1 MTMAEIEMDVDIASL
16 YRTAAQSDD
25 DFIDYDTDAENA
37 LDHEDQPEF
46 IPDVSLYEKEN
57 TNSRQPGHDDVAY
70 LEKEEEDPSQT
81 LDTQN
86 ESVAVESLSPGHE
99 PSHEIDYDVEDESI
113 MQTVG
118 GPSETLSLAAGEQD
132 LGDISRVEDTLA
144 IEEAE
149 DQTEDQVED
158 QAGDRTEEQT
168 EEQTEKQDEDQ
179 DETQIEDNQVQAE
192 HYEVKIG
199 NHEGKVEDYEVQIE
213 THEVHVE
220 EHEVQV
226 DDQVENQEISWETE
240 HDELERKLESS
251 IKESHSTTAAN
262 NHKDQKYDE
271 QQDKAH
277 ADFAEESGY
286 TKNQALDEGVD
297 GNVDEGL
304 DETEAVEAGEN
315 HGEGS
320 DTDSNQYPAITVQ
333 YNGDEFPCFSA
344 NSDGFFSHL
353 SLLDE
358 SMQTVLESFRKEL
371 ENELLDGDEL
381 VFQVDELGLEFS
393 ESSSQDLLASI
404 TLRQATEIFDV
415 LVKNQDPDGTR
426 PLYTYLF
433 TRPSTSKRFDF
444 LMESA
449 AEGKGLDQV
458 IHLFEPP
465 MAHAHVVDIGD
476 DSVTEDIEMQI
487 GEFDSAEDDELMET
501 IHDIDMLYSE
511 AQMNGLNAGD
521 DEMSHQGELIS
532 GSSPTGAGEG
542 HQSAED
548 EIVVSGA
555 LAAEDD
561 VGDGEEVV
569 QVEEEASFVARS
581 TPAAHDASDATVG
594 SEHSEVAAPAAGAAV
609 ELERGEA
616 DEMLGIDF
624 DDEPVD
630 LTAMNGAGAGRDEVE
645 HQVTQDTQDTQHTQH
660 TNDDENTDAQV
671 NGASTTITSFKD
683 DVNIQYAP
691 TELGTIS
698 GGADELMAND
708 EYDEDAEGEIDW
720 RDDEPETLLD
730 DVDEYASS
738 NTAKR
743 ARCEVEN
750 DAGDD
755 QSQFLS
761 PISRFIM
768 RLTVILDAKRR
779 RS

>member
-25 DFIDYDTDAENA
+25 DFIDYDTDAENT

-57 TNSRQPGHDDVAY
+57 TNSGQLGHDDVAY

-81 LDTQN
+81 VDTQN
-86 ESVAVESLSPGHE
+86 ESVAVESFSPGHE
-99 PSHEIDYDVEDESI
+99 SSHEIDYDVEDESI

-118 GPSETLSLAAGEQD
+118 SPSKTLSLAAGEQD

-144 IEEAE
+144 SEEAEGQNE

-158 QAGDRTEEQT
+158 QAGDQTEEQT
-168 EEQTEKQDEDQ
+168 EEQGENQG
-179 DETQIEDNQVQAE
+179 ETQIEDHQVQVE
-192 HYEVKIG
+192 HYEVKVG
-199 NHEGKVEDYEVQIE
+199 NHEVQVEDYEVQIE
-213 THEVHVE
+213 T
-220 EHEVQV
+220 HEVQV

-371 ENELLDGDEL
+371 ENELLGGDEL

-393 ESSSQDLLASI
+393 ESSSPDLLASI

-458 IHLFEPP
+458 VHLFEPP
-465 MAHAHVVDIGD
+465 MAHAHVADIGD

-521 DEMSHQGELIS
+521 DELSHQGELIS

-542 HQSAED
+542 HQSGED

-569 QVEEEASFVARS
+569 QVEEETTFVARS
-581 TPAAHDASDATVG
+581 TPAAQDASDATVG
-594 SEHSEVAAPAAGAAV
+594 SEHSEDAAAAAGAAV

-630 LTAMNGAGAGRDEVE
+630 LTVMNGAGAGRDEDE
-645 HQVTQDTQDTQHTQH
+645 HKVIQDTQDTQHT
-660 TNDDENTDAQV
+660 NDDENMDAQV
-671 NGASTTITSFKD
+671 NGASTTIPSFKD
-683 DVNIQYAP
+683 DVNTQYAP
-691 TELGTIS
+691 TELGTVS
-698 GGADELMAND
+698 GADELMAND
-708 EYDEDAEGEIDW
+708 EDDEDAEGEIDW

-755 QSQFLS
+755 QN
-761 PISRFIM
+761 
-768 RLTVILDAKRR
+768 AKRR

>member
-1 MTMAEIEMDVDIASL
+1 MTMAEIEMDVDIAPL

-37 LDHEDQPEF
+37 LDHEDRPEF
-46 IPDVSLYEKEN
+46 IPDVSLYEKEP
-57 TNSRQPGHDDVAY
+57 TDGGQLGHDDVAY

-81 LDTQN
+81 VDTQN
-86 ESVAVESLSPGHE
+86 ESVAVESFSPGHE
-99 PSHEIDYDVEDESI
+99 SSHEIDYDVEDEST
-113 MQTVG
+113 MQTVND
-118 GPSETLSLAAGEQD
+118 PSETLTLAAGEQG
-132 LGDISRVEDTLA
+132 LGDTSRAEDTLA
-144 IEEAE
+144 MEEAEGQNE

-158 QAGDRTEEQT
+158 QAGGQT
-168 EEQTEKQDEDQ
+168 EDQGDDQGEKQVEDH
-179 DETQIEDNQVQAE
+179 EVQVE
-192 HYEVKIG
+192 HREVQVG
-199 NHEGKVEDYEVQIE
+199 NHEVQVEDYEVQIE
-213 THEVHVE
+213 NHEVHVQ

-226 DDQVENQEISWETE
+226 EDEVENQEISWETE
-240 HDELERKLESS
+240 HDEPEPKLESS
-251 IKESHSTTAAN
+251 IKESHSTTAA
-262 NHKDQKYDE
+262 HSYQDQKYDD
-271 QQDKAH
+271 QHDKAH
-277 ADFAEESGY
+277 ADLGEESGY
-286 TKNQALDEGVD
+286 AKTQALDEGVD
-297 GNVDEGL
+297 EDVGEGL
-304 DETEAVEAGEN
+304 DKSEAVEAGEN
-315 HGEGS
+315 RGEGS
-320 DTDSNQYPAITVQ
+320 DTDSQYPAITVQ
-333 YNGDEFPCFSA
+333 YKGDEFPCFSA

-358 SMQTVLESFRKEL
+358 SIQTVLESFREEL
-371 ENELLDGDEL
+371 ANELLAEDEL

-393 ESSSQDLLASI
+393 ESLSPDLLTNI
-404 TLRQATEIFDV
+404 TLRQVTEIFDV
-415 LVKNQDPDGTR
+415 LVKNQDPDDTR

-449 AEGKGLDQV
+449 AEGKGLDEV
-458 IHLFEPP
+458 IHLFQPP
-465 MAHAHVVDIGD
+465 MAHAHVADTGD
-476 DSVTEDIEMQI
+476 DSVTEDIEMQFE
-487 GEFDSAEDDELMET
+487 EFDSAEDDEPMET
-501 IHDIDMLYSE
+501 IHDIDLLYSE
-511 AQMNGLNAGD
+511 AQLNGLNTGD
-521 DEMSHQGELIS
+521 DEVSHQGELIS

-569 QVEEEASFVARS
+569 QVEEEATFVARS

-594 SEHSEVAAPAAGAAV
+594 SEQSEEAAAAAAV

-624 DDEPVD
+624 DDEPLGV
-630 LTAMNGAGAGRDEVE
+630 TAMNGAGAGRDEVE
-645 HQVTQDTQDTQHTQH
+645 HPVTQYTQDTQHTQH
-660 TNDDENTDAQV
+660 TNDDENMDTQV
-671 NGASTTITSFKD
+671 NGASTSITSFKD
-683 DVNIQYAP
+683 DADIQYAP
-691 TELGTIS
+691 TELDTVS
-698 GGADELMAND
+698 GDADELMAND
-708 EYDEDAEGEIDW
+708 EADEDAEGEIDW

-743 ARCEVEN
+743 ARSEVEN

-768 RLTVILDAKRR
+768 RLTAILDAKRR

>member
-1 MTMAEIEMDVDIASL
+1 MTMAEIEMDVDIAPL

-37 LDHEDQPEF
+37 LDHENQPEF

-57 TNSRQPGHDDVAY
+57 TNSGQLGHDDVAY
-70 LEKEEEDPSQT
+70 LEKEEQDTSQT
-81 LDTQN
+81 VDIQN
-86 ESVAVESLSPGHE
+86 ESVAVESFSPGHE
-99 PSHEIDYDVEDESI
+99 SSHEIDYDFEDESI
-113 MQTVG
+113 MQTVKV
-118 GPSETLSLAAGEQD
+118 PSETLALAAGEQD
-132 LGDISRVEDTLA
+132 LGDTSRAEDTLA
-144 IEEAE
+144 MGEAEGQNE

-158 QAGDRTEEQT
+158 QAGGQT
-168 EEQTEKQDEDQ
+168 EDQ
-179 DETQIEDNQVQAE
+179 DEKQVVDHEVQVE
-192 HYEVKIG
+192 HHEVQVG
-199 NHEGKVEDYEVQIE
+199 NHEVQIEDYEVQIE

-226 DDQVENQEISWETE
+226 EDQVENQEISWENE
-240 HDELERKLESS
+240 HDEPERKLESS
-251 IKESHSTTAAN
+251 IKESHSTTAA
-262 NHKDQKYDE
+262 HSYKDQKYDD
-271 QQDKAH
+271 QYDKAH
-277 ADFAEESGY
+277 ADLGEESGY
-286 TKNQALDEGVD
+286 AKTQAIDEGVD
-297 GNVDEGL
+297 EDVDEGL
-304 DETEAVEAGEN
+304 DKSEAVEAGEN
-315 HGEGS
+315 RGEAS
-320 DTDSNQYPAITVQ
+320 DTDSHQYPAITVQ
-333 YNGDEFPCFSA
+333 YKGDEFPCFSA

-358 SMQTVLESFRKEL
+358 SIQTVLESFREEL
-371 ENELLDGDEL
+371 ANELLAEDEL

-393 ESSSQDLLASI
+393 ESRSPDLLTSI
-404 TLRQATEIFDV
+404 TLRQVTEIFDV
-415 LVKNQDPDGTR
+415 LVKNQDPDDTR

-449 AEGKGLDQV
+449 AEGKGLDEV
-458 IHLFEPP
+458 IHLFQPP
-465 MAHAHVVDIGD
+465 MAHPHVADTGD
-476 DSVTEDIEMQI
+476 DSVTEDIEMQFE
-487 GEFDSAEDDELMET
+487 EFDSAEDDEPMET

-511 AQMNGLNAGD
+511 AQLNGLNTGD
-521 DEMSHQGELIS
+521 DEVSHQGELIS

-569 QVEEEASFVARS
+569 QVEEEATFVARS

-594 SEHSEVAAPAAGAAV
+594 SEQSEEAAAAAVV

-624 DDEPVD
+624 DDEPLG

-645 HQVTQDTQDTQHTQH
+645 HPVTQYTQDTQHTQQHTQHTQH
-660 TNDDENTDAQV
+660 TNDDENMDAQV
-671 NGASTTITSFKD
+671 SGVSTTIASFKD
-683 DVNIQYAP
+683 DADIQYAP
-691 TELGTIS
+691 TELGTVN
-698 GGADELMAND
+698 GDA
-708 EYDEDAEGEIDW
+708 DEDAEGEIDW

-743 ARCEVEN
+743 ARSEVEN

-755 QSQFLS
+755 QN
-761 PISRFIM
+761 
-768 RLTVILDAKRR
+768 AKRR